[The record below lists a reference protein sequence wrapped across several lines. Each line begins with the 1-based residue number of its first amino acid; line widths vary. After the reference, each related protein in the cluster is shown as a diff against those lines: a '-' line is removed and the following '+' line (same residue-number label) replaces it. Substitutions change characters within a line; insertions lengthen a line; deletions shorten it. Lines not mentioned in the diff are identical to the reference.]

1 MIFATDI
8 QYSENNSA
16 TAAGV
21 LFPQWGSDEVDKIV
35 VKEVTNV
42 APYEPGSFYKREL
55 PCILSLLEEIEQDIK
70 IFVIDGYVTLGDDNK
85 PGLGMHLFEHVGKSI
100 PVIGVAKKKFI
111 GTPLKCQILR
121 GESKNPLYVTSTG
134 IPLPEAKIHITNMH
148 GKNRI
153 PTLLKK
159 VDQICRGIDNE

>member
-8 QYSENNSA
+8 QYNENNTA

-21 LFPQWGSDEVDKIV
+21 LFPNWESDTIDKIV
-35 VKEVTNV
+35 VKEITDV

-55 PCILSLLEEIEQDIK
+55 PCILSLLEEIEQDIG
-70 IFVIDGYVTLGDDNK
+70 VLVVDGYVTLGDDNK
-85 PGLGMHLFEHVGKSI
+85 PGLGMHLFEHLSKSI
-100 PVIGVAKKKFI
+100 PVVGVAKKRFVD
-111 GTPLKCQILR
+111 TPLECQIFR
-121 GESKNPLYVTSTG
+121 GQSQNPLYVTSAG
-134 IPLPEAKIHITNMH
+134 VPLSEAKMYITNMH

-159 VDQICRGIDNE
+159 VDQVCRGITA